1 MVADALAAKPRVVSK
16 GLITAMIA
24 ALAMIGPFTIDA
36 VFPAFDLIGR
46 DVRASTAAMQQ
57 VTSVY
62 MLSFAVMSLF
72 HGPISDAVGR
82 KRVMGVGMLAYALAS
97 LVCMLAPNLTVL
109 LIGRALQGFAAGAG
123 QIVSR
128 TIIRDLYTGPAAQK
142 MMAQVAMIFSIAPAV
157 APIIGGWV
165 VGAAGWRTIFGGL
178 VAVGVILA
186 LMVTLGLPETHPVEN
201 RRKLDFRDVLHGLR
215 LVLSD
220 GPYLRLAFAS
230 MFGFSAQFIYIVGAP
245 IIMLQLLGK
254 GEQDFWMLF
263 LPFVAGMI
271 LGSFTNARLAHRIP
285 PQRLV
290 SIAMVALVASS
301 LVGVV
306 VARIAG
312 NHLPW
317 VMVFPPVIAFSMSAS
332 FPILQ
337 LAMLD
342 RFPTRRGTA
351 ASGQSFTQLLF
362 NSLLS
367 GVIVTLV
374 ATSMFSVAVTSAVF
388 AILGASFWLWHRLSP
403 TPPRSDQA

>member
-403 TPPRSDQA
+403 TPSRLDQA

>member
-1 MVADALAAKPRVVSK
+1 MVAEPANPARRKASN

-72 HGPISDAVGR
+72 HGPISDAIGR
-82 KRVMGVGMLAYALAS
+82 KKVMAVGMIAYALAS
-97 LVCMLAPNLTVL
+97 LVCMLAPSLTVL
-109 LIGRALQGFAAGAG
+109 LIGRALQGFSAGAG

-128 TIIRDLYTGPAAQK
+128 TIIRDLFTGPAAQK
-142 MMAQVAMIFSIAPAV
+142 MMAQVAMIFSIAPAI
-157 APIIGGWV
+157 APIVGGWV
-165 VGAAGWRTIFGGL
+165 IGVASWRAIFGGL

-186 LMVTLGLPETHPVEN
+186 IMVIVGLPETHPPEN
-201 RRKLDFRDVLHGLR
+201 RRHLNMRDVLHGLR

-263 LPFVAGMI
+263 VPFVAGMI
-271 LGSFTNARLAHRIP
+271 LGSFVNSRLAHRVR

-290 SIAMVALVASS
+290 SVAMTALVISS
-301 LVGVV
+301 LAGVV
-306 VARIAG
+306 VAFVAG

-317 VMVFPPVIAFSMSAS
+317 VMIFPPVIAFSMSAS

-342 RFPTRRGTA
+342 RFPTRRGAA

-367 GVIVTLV
+367 GVIVPIV
-374 ATSMFSVAVTSAVF
+374 ATSMASIAVTSAVF
-388 AILGASFWLWHRLSP
+388 AILGASFWIWHMKSPVAPRL
-403 TPPRSDQA
+403 DQA

>member
-337 LAMLD
+337 LTMLD

>member
-1 MVADALAAKPRVVSK
+1 MVADSVQARPRVAGK

-72 HGPISDAVGR
+72 HGPISDAIGR
-82 KRVMGVGMLAYALAS
+82 KKVMVVGMLAYALAS
-97 LVCMLAPNLTVL
+97 LVCMLAPNLAVL

-157 APIIGGWV
+157 APIVGGWV
-165 VGAAGWRTIFGGL
+165 IGVASWRTIFAGL

-186 LMVTLGLPETHPVEN
+186 IMVAFGLPETHPVEK
-201 RRKLDFRDVLHGLR
+201 RRKLEFRDVLHGLR

-220 GPYLRLAFAS
+220 GPYLRLAFAG

-263 LPFVAGMI
+263 VPFVAGMI
-271 LGSFTNARLAHRIP
+271 LGSFVNARLAHRIEP
-285 PQRLV
+285 KRLV

-301 LVGVV
+301 LAGVV
-306 VARIAG
+306 VAWVAG

-317 VMVFPPVIAFSMSAS
+317 VMIFPPVIAFSMSAS

-367 GVIVTLV
+367 GVIVTIV
-374 ATSMFSVAVTSAVF
+374 ATSMFSIAVTSAVF
-388 AILGASFWLWHRLSP
+388 AILGASFWLWHVKSPAQPRL
-403 TPPRSDQA
+403 DHV

>member
-1 MVADALAAKPRVVSK
+1 MAAEAVRAPRRTASN

-72 HGPISDAVGR
+72 HGPISDAIGR
-82 KRVMGVGMLAYALAS
+82 KKVMAAGMIAYALAS

-109 LIGRALQGFAAGAG
+109 LLGRALQGFSAGAG

-128 TIIRDLYTGPAAQK
+128 TIIRDLYTGPTAQK
-142 MMAQVAMIFSIAPAV
+142 MMAQVAMIFSIAPAI
-157 APIIGGWV
+157 APIVGGWV
-165 VGAAGWRTIFGGL
+165 IGVASWRAIFGGL

-186 LMVTLGLPETHPVEN
+186 LIVVIGIPETHPIEK
-201 RRKLDFRDVLHGLR
+201 RRQLDLHDVLHGLR

-220 GPYLRLAFAS
+220 GPYLRLAFAG
-230 MFGFSAQFIYIVGAP
+230 MFGFSAQFIYVVGAP

-254 GEQDFWMLF
+254 GEQDFWMMFVPL
-263 LPFVAGMI
+263 VAGMI
-271 LGSFTNARLAHRIP
+271 LGSFVNSRLAHRVR

-290 SIAMVALVASS
+290 SVAMVALVVSS
-301 LVGVV
+301 LAGVV
-306 VARIAG
+306 VAVIAG

-317 VMVFPPVIAFSMSAS
+317 VMIFPPVIAFSMSAS

-337 LAMLD
+337 LSMLD
-342 RFPTRRGTA
+342 RFPTRRGAA

-367 GVIVTLV
+367 GVIVTIV
-374 ATSMFSVAVTSAVF
+374 ATSMASIAITSAIF
-388 AILGASFWLWHRLSP
+388 AILGASFWVWHMRRP
-403 TPPRSDQA
+403 TAPRADQT

>member
-1 MVADALAAKPRVVSK
+1 MVAEPANPAQRKASN

-72 HGPISDAVGR
+72 HGPISDAIGR
-82 KRVMGVGMLAYALAS
+82 KKVMAVGMIAYALAS
-97 LVCMLAPNLTVL
+97 LVCMLAPSLTVL
-109 LIGRALQGFAAGAG
+109 LIGRALQGFSAGAG

-128 TIIRDLYTGPAAQK
+128 TIIRDLFTGPAAQK
-142 MMAQVAMIFSIAPAV
+142 MMAQVAMIFSIAPAI
-157 APIIGGWV
+157 APIVGGWV
-165 VGAAGWRTIFGGL
+165 IGVASWRAIFGGL

-186 LMVTLGLPETHPVEN
+186 TMVIVGLPETHPPEN
-201 RRKLDFRDVLHGLR
+201 RRHLNMRDVLHGLR

-263 LPFVAGMI
+263 VPFVAGMI
-271 LGSFTNARLAHRIP
+271 LGSFVNSRLAHRVR

-290 SIAMVALVASS
+290 SVAMTALVISS
-301 LVGVV
+301 LAGVV
-306 VARIAG
+306 VAFVAG

-317 VMVFPPVIAFSMSAS
+317 VMIFPPVIAFSMSAS

-342 RFPTRRGTA
+342 RFPTRRGAA

-367 GVIVTLV
+367 GVIVTIV
-374 ATSMFSVAVTSAVF
+374 ATSMASIAVTSAVF
-388 AILGASFWLWHRLSP
+388 AILGASFWIWHMKSPVAPRL
-403 TPPRSDQA
+403 DQA